1 MKKESILTL
10 VFGLSLALTMTGC
23 TPARPVTI
31 MEEEPIP
38 RAERADVAFPEVP
51 RIIAEELKQ
60 LMDNKGEYIL
70 VDTRSSSSYNYGH
83 IEGAINI
90 YNNPQGDPFPREM
103 MLRALPRNKL
113 IILYCD

>member
-10 VFGLSLALTMTGC
+10 VFGLTMALTMTGC

-31 MEEEPIP
+31 MEEPIP
-38 RAERADVAFPEVP
+38 QFEREVAFPEVP
-51 RIIAEELKQ
+51 RITAEELKQ
-60 LMDNKGEYIL
+60 LMDKKGEYVI
-70 VDTRSSSSYNYGH
+70 VDTRSSSSYDYGH

-90 YNNPQGDPFPREM
+90 YSDPQGDSFPRQM
-103 MLRALPRNKL
+103 MLGALPRNKL